1 MQCQGALV
9 MWLLTNMLMLWVP
22 TEKATS
28 NVDQKCQTDQAVLV
42 NINQAL
48 PISSMMRQIGAA
60 LTQGRAHS
68 AQDVQPVAALLA
80 DAVQSD
86 HWYVIPDAVL

>member
-9 MWLLTNMLMLWVP
+9 MWLLTNVLMLWAP
-22 TEKATS
+22 TEEATA
-28 NVDQKCQTDQAVLV
+28 NLDQKSQTDQAVLV

-48 PISSMMRQIGAA
+48 PISNMMRQIGAA
-60 LTQGRAHS
+60 LTQGSAHS
-68 AQDVQPVAALLA
+68 AQVVQPVAALLA

-86 HWYVIPDAVL
+86 HWYVIPDPVS